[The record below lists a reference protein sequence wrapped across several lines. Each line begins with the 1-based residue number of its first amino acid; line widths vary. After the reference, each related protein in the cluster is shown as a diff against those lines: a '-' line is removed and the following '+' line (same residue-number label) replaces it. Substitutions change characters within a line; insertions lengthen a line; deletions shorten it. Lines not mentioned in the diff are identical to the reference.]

1 LSSTISRKELIR
13 KFKALGYTGPFS
25 GGKHQF
31 MIKGRKKIR
40 IPNPH
45 GSKNIHISLVKEIL
59 RQAGIKKDEWDKV

>member
-1 LSSTISRKELIR
+1 MSSNISLKELIKR
-13 KFKALGYTGPFS
+13 FRNFGFSGPFS

-45 GSKNIHISLVKEIL
+45 GSKDINISLLKEIL
-59 RQAGIKKDEWDKV
+59 KQADITMEEWENL